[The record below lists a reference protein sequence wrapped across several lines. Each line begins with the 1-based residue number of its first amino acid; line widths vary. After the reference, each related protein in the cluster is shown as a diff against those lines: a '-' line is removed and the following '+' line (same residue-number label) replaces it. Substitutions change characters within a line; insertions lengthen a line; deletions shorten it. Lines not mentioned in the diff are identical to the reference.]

1 MKRTHLLMAFS
12 GWLAFFFLAFCTS
25 AGVSVD
31 VTVGE
36 GGVATADA
44 AEADPGADGTLRV
57 VDADGRLVGAL
68 VSRTHLHYDGSEL
81 YDAVQVYN
89 PASGLFFSI
98 RMSNSEVLL
107 PAKVLFTKGNCNG
120 EAAIRA
126 TCPDCVSG
134 YDLGFA
140 RKGTWYRIEG
150 GAERVQVGYSSYLP
164 PEPGSICAGH
174 GMSTSYGYPVT
185 KLDASESP
193 GEFTPPLKFAW

>member
-1 MKRTHLLMAFS
+1 MKRTHLLLAFS

-25 AGVSVD
+25 TGVSVD
-31 VTVGE
+31 VTLGDRGFAAV
-36 GGVATADA
+36 DA
-44 AEADPGADGTLRV
+44 AEGNGGVTGTPRV
-57 VDADGRLVGAL
+57 VDAEGRLVGAL

-89 PASGLFFSI
+89 PGTGLFFTI

-107 PAKVLFTKGNCNG
+107 PAKVLFSKGNCNG

-134 YDLGFA
+134 YDLAFA
-140 RKGTWYRIEG
+140 RKGAWYRIEG
-150 GAERVQVGYSSYLP
+150 GTERVQFGYSSYLP
-164 PEPGSICAGH
+164 PEPGSACAGH
-174 GMSTSYGYPVT
+174 GMSTSYGYPVV

-193 GEFTPPLKFAW
+193 GDFSPPLRFAW